1 MPGDWLLWIA
11 RQLLHEDTF
20 ELLVAPAL
28 ADLQVDDCA
37 GAYAAVL
44 VSLAYACSV
53 DTRHDVRGLADD
65 AGTLVAI
72 FTIQAAYYAGMLTLL
87 AAGVRARDAITI
99 LLDGGTPQ
107 FFAAL
112 MVVVLLS
119 VVPTL
124 LCFWPPRRVRES

>member
-1 MPGDWLLWIA
+1 MPGDWLQWAA
-11 RQLLHEDTF
+11 RRLLHEDTF
-20 ELLVAPAL
+20 DLLVAPAL
-28 ADLQVDDCA
+28 ADLQVDECA
-37 GAYAAVL
+37 GAYAAVF
-44 VSLAYACSV
+44 VSLAYASCV
-53 DTRHDVRGLADD
+53 DTRHDLLELADD

-99 LLDGGTPQ
+99 LLAGGTPQ

-112 MVVVLLS
+112 TVVVLLS